1 MTAPAP
7 TPRPPLA
14 EFFAALLDPVYLVN
28 IQMPNW

>member
-7 TPRPPLA
+7 TPRPPL
-14 EFFAALLDPVYLVN
+14 AALLDPVYLVN